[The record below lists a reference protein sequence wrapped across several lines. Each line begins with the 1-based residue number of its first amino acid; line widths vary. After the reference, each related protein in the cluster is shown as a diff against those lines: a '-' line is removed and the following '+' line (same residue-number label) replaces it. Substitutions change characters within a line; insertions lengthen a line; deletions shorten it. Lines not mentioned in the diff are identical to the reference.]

1 MRNLRN
7 RRLQKKL
14 GRASLLILLAAALLP
29 RAAAHA
35 EEQARPAADD
45 LVAFGVYEDT
55 PVLWRVLD
63 AEQTNMGT
71 EGLFLLSDDLLD
83 RGQVMHDESST
94 LWEGSAAQQW
104 CTDFAAAA
112 FTPEESALI
121 PAASKDEEEAFLYEL
136 SWRAVSLKEE
146 QVFFL
151 SAVELDQYFGSREDA
166 PKYTVKDSSL
176 DSYWWLRSPHRY
188 HEDYHGIVLQDNMVH
203 DHLPYTLWAA
213 RPCIN
218 LLPRNAVALIAAEDT
233 GEPGPALP
241 PAETEGKRV
250 WKLVVPAAEGDF
262 RVEETTETDGV
273 LTVRYC
279 GAGDGDRQMLSLLV
293 RDAEGKTLR
302 YIRLQRPEGSEGTL
316 EISRREWDLPEDAR
330 LFLTLETVNE
340 AYQSNTASPPAAL
353 VPAAAAAAEAPEA
366 AQKAEVQP
374 VLSAEKTRAAA
385 GEPEIAGRTREGL
398 LLGLAAFLVLLFLAA
413 LLLYRTGHRR
423 QGALLLKVFAAA
435 AVLLLMLSALMVV
448 DGMRGGGKSSAPAI
462 APAPSGAAELPQ
474 TPAPEPTAKA
484 VSFPEPVI
492 AGEAGPC
499 WFDGKELPSGRLLVD
514 DVEYV
519 RLSEVAEALGL
530 EPVGMEEAPY
540 GFRIPWRGS
549 EILLA
554 QNGYIVHYLDR
565 DRPMDAPALLCD
577 GGRDML
583 LPVYP
588 FCQAAEIGVYYDEER
603 GELTCTPGTGDWALP
618 QGYNVPV
625 MMYHGVGD
633 AAWDANLIVSQDSL
647 EKQFQYLNE
656 HGFTT
661 VWFED
666 LWNVENIQKPII
678 LIFDDGWSGCY
689 DWLMPLAEQY
699 QIKAAIAVVPSFTD
713 VSGVHL
719 NSAQLNEIKDCE
731 YLSLYSHTWSHDPP
745 LNELSAKSVEREL
758 RDSEQWIVRLCHRE
772 PVALVYPTGG
782 SNETVQA
789 LTRQYYRFG
798 VKMTH
803 PDIREGIA
811 WTSYNTG
818 DDPTLV
824 YRYFVQRQTPLET
837 FAQWIEYPFSE
848 HG

>member
-1 MRNLRN
+1 MQNP
-7 RRLQKKL
+7 KL
-14 GRASLLILLAAALLP
+14 HGKIGLASLLMLLATALLP
-29 RAAAHA
+29 RTSAHA
-35 EEQARPAADD
+35 EEPVRPAADD
-45 LVAFGVYEDT
+45 LVAFGVYEEA
-55 PVLWRVLD
+55 PLLWRVLD

-121 PAASKDEEEAFLYEL
+121 PAASKDEEEAYLYEL

-151 SAVELDQYFGSREDA
+151 SAIELDRYFGSRGT
-166 PKYTVKDSSL
+166 PQKYTVKDSSL
-176 DSYWWLRSPHRY
+176 DMYWWLRSPHRT

-218 LLPRNAVALIAAEDT
+218 LLPQDAVALLSAADT
-233 GEPGPALP
+233 GASGPALP

-250 WKLVVPAAEGDF
+250 WKLVVPAAEEDF
-262 RVEETTETDGV
+262 RVEETTEAGGV
-273 LTVRYC
+273 LTVRYS
-279 GAGDGDRQMLSLLV
+279 GAGDADNRMLSLLV
-293 RDAEGKTLR
+293 RNAEGKTISF
-302 YIRLQRPEGSEGTL
+302 IRLQPPESAAGSL
-316 EISRREWDLPEDAR
+316 EISRKEWDLPEDAR
-330 LFLTLETVNE
+330 LFLTLETINE
-340 AYQSNTASPPAAL
+340 AYLSNTASPPVEL
-353 VPAAAAAAEAPEA
+353 VPAAAAAAEEPEA
-366 AQKAEVQP
+366 AQEAEAQP
-374 VLSAEKTRAAA
+374 VPAAEETRTAAE
-385 GEPEIAGRTREGL
+385 EPETAGHVRESL
-398 LLGLAAFLVLLFLAA
+398 LLGLAAFLVLLFPAA
-413 LLLYRTGHRR
+413 LLLYRKGYRR

-435 AVLLLMLSALMVV
+435 AVLLVILCVLMVV
-448 DGMRGGGKSSAPAI
+448 DGMGSGGAKAGQTVASAQ
-462 APAPSGAAELPQ
+462 SVAAGLPQ
-474 TPAPEPTAKA
+474 TPAPEPAEEAAT
-484 VSFPEPVI
+484 FPEPVI

-514 DVEYV
+514 GVEYV

-530 EPVGMEEAPY
+530 EPVGIEEEPY

-554 QNGYIVHYLDR
+554 QNGFIVHYLDS
-565 DRPMDAPALLCD
+565 DRPMAAPALLCD
-577 GGRDML
+577 RGRDML

-588 FCQAAEIGVYYDEER
+588 FCEAAEIGVYYDEELN
-603 GELTCTPGTGDWALP
+603 ELTCTPGTGGWVLP
-618 QGYNVPV
+618 RGYPVPV

-633 AAWDANLIVSQDSL
+633 APPDANLIVSQYSL
-647 EKQFQYLNE
+647 EEQFRYLNE

-678 LIFDDGWSGCY
+678 LIFDDGWWGCY

-699 QIKAAIAVVPSFTD
+699 RIKAAIAVVPGFAD

-719 NSAQLNEIKDCE
+719 NRAQLDEIKDCE
-731 YLSLYSHTWSHDPP
+731 YLTLYSHTWDHDPP
-745 LNELSAKSVEREL
+745 LTELSPRGVEAEL

-772 PVALVYPTGG
+772 PVALVYPSGE
-782 SNETVQA
+782 SDEDVQA
-789 LTRQYYRFG
+789 ITREYYRFG

-803 PDIREGIA
+803 PDVREGVA
-811 WTSYNTG
+811 WTSYNTS

-824 YRYFVQRQTPLET
+824 YRYFVQRQTSLET
-837 FAQWIEYPFSE
+837 FAEWIEYPFAE